1 MNLGNHGT
9 VAHIMATIRIILSL
23 SGEEQKSH
31 NRVHMKT
38 KSFSLVLIALLAY
51 FLASPSSQAVS
62 PPPDGGYGDSTGG
75 GNTAIGTGALLKNT
89 TGDSNTALGVS
100 AGSNVTT
107 NTNII
112 CIGSEG
118 ANVNNSCF
126 IGTFAGLQPQTQT
139 RYQC

>member
-1 MNLGNHGT
+1 M
-9 VAHIMATIRIILSL
+9 
-23 SGEEQKSH
+23 
-31 NRVHMKT
+31 HMKT
-38 KSFSLVLIALLAY
+38 KSFSLILIALLAY

-75 GNTAIGTGALLKNT
+75 SNTAIGTGALLKIPRAILT
-89 TGDSNTALGVS
+89 RRWAFRVD
-100 AGSNVTT
+100 SNVTT
-107 NTNII
+107 NTNTI